1 MVQKAMLKR
10 VRRVKHHEQN
20 RNREESRLRDG
31 ESTSETGENTW
42 ADMVELH
49 FKALKTSHIAL
60 T

>member
-1 MVQKAMLKR
+1 MLKR